1 MLGVVVFLI
10 THIVCFGQVLP
21 PKQAYPFTVKQ
32 IHSGHSLTDPL
43 FYPHWPGQYVNLM
56 STVLQQPAWQLT
68 DRTIG
73 KSTIPGSSMSA
84 RWQKPPANN
93 SPDARNGIAN
103 WEVLSITERVPLL
116 YEGGSTQQWYIDA
129 LAEQREMLSLFTNNA
144 WTNGNNGKGAATLLW
159 TTWTHVDGSS
169 GPFRQTLDVQGREW
183 ERMQDYANARR
194 VAGSPPVYLIPGHK
208 MMARLYDD
216 IQKGV
221 VPGITNI
228 TQFFSDQI
236 HTNELGAYAIS
247 MMHYACIFN
256 RSPLGLPNNLLP
268 NAASGTPI
276 PSPEL
281 ARYIQTMVWDVVT
294 SYDRTGITASTSV
307 VDSASANA
315 PLIFP
320 NPASIGITINL
331 GAAAA
336 SNVPV
341 ILYDLTGTAVRA
353 THIDAGSSATI
364 MDLQGLPCG
373 HYTAHIGDG
382 LGIAPLDHFIPLSFC
397 P

>member
-1 MLGVVVFLI
+1 
-10 THIVCFGQVLP
+10 
-21 PKQAYPFTVKQ
+21 
-32 IHSGHSLTDPL
+32 
-43 FYPHWPGQYVNLM
+43 
-56 STVLQQPAWQLT
+56 
-68 DRTIG
+68 
-73 KSTIPGSSMSA
+73 MSA

-144 WTNGNNGKGAATLLW
+144 WTNGNNGKGSATLLW

-194 VAGSPPVYLIPGHK
+194 VAGSPPLYLIPGHK

-247 MMHYACIFN
+247 MIHYACIFN

-294 SYDRTGITASTSV
+294 SYERTGVTSSTHAEETTLNGRVSM
-307 VDSASANA
+307 
-315 PLIFP
+315 FP
-320 NPASIGITINL
+320 NPARGTLTVELRSPATSDGDIC
-331 GAAAA
+331 
-336 SNVPV
+336 
-341 ILYDLTGTAVRA
+341 LYDVTGSLLR
-353 THIDAGSSATI
+353 THPLSAGSTSILINVDELSRGMYLVRMQNGSAQESTPHLI
-364 MDLQGLPCG
+364 M
-373 HYTAHIGDG
+373 IE
-382 LGIAPLDHFIPLSFC
+382 
-397 P
+397 